1 MRDSSYVDMDQV
13 MQGIQNHERR
23 EQQKQ
28 SWALEKEGKE
38 ILDEKVRKYASELV
52 AVKAK
57 LNDLIK
63 EEKRLKGKLHE
74 HMKQYSKI
82 TFNDWVIKCR
92 YHTTP
97 ASFNRSSV
105 LAFLEKEYGKA
116 LSKQVDHKCSGKE
129 IIKRLTICV
138 SPNVKPK
145 GANIGQP
152 DTDQW
157 KNLESDD
164 DIPF

>member
-1 MRDSSYVDMDQV
+1 MKDSSYVDMDQV
-13 MQGIQNHERR
+13 MEGIQDRERR
-23 EQQKQ
+23 ERQEQY
-28 SWALEKEGKE
+28 WALEKEGKE

-52 AVKAK
+52 ATKAK

-63 EEKRLKGKLHE
+63 EEKKLKGKLHE

-82 TFNDWVIKCR
+82 TLNDWVVKCR

-97 ASFNRSSV
+97 ASFDRSTV
-105 LAFLEKEYGKA
+105 LAFLRKEYGKA
-116 LSKQVDHKCSGKE
+116 LSKQVDHICSRKG
-129 IIKRLTICV
+129 IKRLTICV

-145 GANIGQP
+145 GANMGQL
-152 DTDQW
+152 DTDQR

-164 DIPF
+164 DTPF